1 MKKKKILLLLPLLA
15 PLLMSN
21 SAAPNQQPYIFLEQ
35 TFTAEEYDVI
45 EDSKQVKFEI
55 ENNSNF
61 FLRDFY
67 VSDIENPDDTTAFYS
82 LGSYSFYHYIIPPY
96 STGCIYAS
104 YEELELIGNETITLE
119 YAAYDYSKTNSSISY
134 LSYRFLSYDSE
145 TNLSQI
151 NIRGNLDFNDDYYIY
166 TVLYYIYDEKT
177 SGYVYDE
184 DYSNIY
190 DGGSFETTIELY
202 GNYEGYNDQL
212 MNYAITMENPSSNG
226 LGMFFLIIGVTVF
239 LGAALIIFI
248 ILFILLIYKNSSD
261 KRKKKKLETKD
272 EAN

>member
-21 SAAPNQQPYIFLEQ
+21 SAAPNQPPYIFLKQ
-35 TFTAEEYDVI
+35 TFTAEEYEVN

-55 ENNSNF
+55 ENNSKY

-67 VSDIENPDDTTAFYS
+67 LSDIENPDDRTAFYS
-82 LGSYSFYHYIIPPY
+82 LSRNSFYHYIIPPY
-96 STGCIYAS
+96 STSCIYAS
-104 YEELELIGNETITLE
+104 YEELELVGNETITLE

-134 LSYRFLSYDSE
+134 LTYRFLSYDSE

-151 NIRGNLDFNDDYYIY
+151 SITGNLDFNDDYYIY

-184 DYSNIY
+184 DYSDIY
-190 DGGSFETTIELY
+190 EGGSFETTIELY
-202 GNYEGYNDQL
+202 GNYEGYTDQL

-226 LGMFFLIIGVTVF
+226 LGIGLLILGVIVF
-239 LGAALIIFI
+239 LSAALIIFI

-272 EAN
+272 KTN